1 VTAAGSS
8 TDPLHVFS
16 FDGSAIVTV
25 GGYTPLQ
32 RAIMLVVGFAD
43 GAVEP
48 FATCF
53 GISQY
58 LPLAVT
64 AWLVVDGF
72 VEEHADALTNGSC
85 HIAVIR
91 ELGETDVEL
100 APDVNVI
107 VGGNDTGKSTLV
119 EAIDLALTGRLRT
132 TTASCRGG

>member
-32 RAIMLVVGFAD
+32 RAIMPVVGFAD

-58 LPLAVT
+58 LPLAVWEHV
-64 AWLVVDGF
+64 WLERRTSISV
-72 VEEHADALTNGSC
+72 
-85 HIAVIR
+85 
-91 ELGETDVEL
+91 
-100 APDVNVI
+100 
-107 VGGNDTGKSTLV
+107 TGP
-119 EAIDLALTGRLRT
+119 G
-132 TTASCRGG
+132 